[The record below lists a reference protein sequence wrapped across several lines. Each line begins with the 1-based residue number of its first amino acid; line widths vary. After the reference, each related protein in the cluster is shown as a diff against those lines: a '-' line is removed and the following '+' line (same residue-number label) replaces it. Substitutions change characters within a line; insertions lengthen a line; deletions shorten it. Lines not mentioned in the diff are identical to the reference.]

1 MNYAKLR
8 EEQLKSAVRE
18 DFFANYKYTQLG
30 NIDFV
35 IAKHNTLGE
44 STDLFEDDIGDLKS
58 ILWAEAKQGTSHDIY
73 ESFVQLLLTIGK
85 ERTFEHN
92 LPPKYIG
99 AFDAEKF
106 AFIEYHG
113 IQDIFYKNDFN
124 WNVTPSNHDT
134 KEFQELHNRCKKLL
148 EENSILFYFKSATP
162 ELQQFIRLNFKT
174 AKDVSE
180 KISVTKNNFTFVFQK
195 WEATVKPS
203 INVDWAKVNK
213 NGIISA
219 DFFLADLLSDGDK
232 SIKDNLFVVLKRT
245 KYELAKKLDE
255 NGFLSYST
263 VEFKD
268 KQNSLYAFCLSLNS
282 TVE

>member
-1 MNYAKLR
+1 MHNSQKL
-8 EEQLKSAVRE
+8 Q
-18 DFFANYKYTQLG
+18 
-30 NIDFV
+30 NI
-35 IAKHNTLGE
+35 
-44 STDLFEDDIGDLKS
+44 
-58 ILWAEAKQGTSHDIY
+58 
-73 ESFVQLLLTIGK
+73 
-85 ERTFEHN
+85 
-92 LPPKYIG
+92 
-99 AFDAEKF
+99 
-106 AFIEYHG
+106 
-113 IQDIFYKNDFN
+113 
-124 WNVTPSNHDT
+124 
-134 KEFQELHNRCKKLL
+134 CKKQL

-268 KQNSLYAFCLSLNS
+268 KQKAYKEFSSIYKRPPQEEYWDYIIGRRDLLVPQDIRERKGSFFTPQIWVEKSQQYLADVLGETWQDEYYIWDCCAGTGNLENGLTNYDNVWVSTLDKQDIDVMKERVNNGWPMPEHHIFQFDVLNDDFS
-282 TVE
+282 KSPEELQQIINASSIERL